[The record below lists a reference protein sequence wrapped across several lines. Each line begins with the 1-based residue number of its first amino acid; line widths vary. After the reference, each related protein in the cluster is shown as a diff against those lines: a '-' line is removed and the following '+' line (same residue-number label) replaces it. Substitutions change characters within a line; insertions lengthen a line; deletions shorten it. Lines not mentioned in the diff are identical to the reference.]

1 MTMCRNPSVWVGKF
15 TFLKSLTIECL
26 AFIEDGRDLITLE
39 CAFIAIA
46 CLPLLSSLVLR
57 DVIFLRSPTR
67 VPGAQQRLK
76 LGMSD
81 TPRRPRKRR
90 DQRDSLHRTPLSNPP
105 HTQERLHKRVLGSSV
120 RSVPR
125 ARRPA
130 GRSGPRR
137 LFNLMG
143 WEVLPS
149 GAVRRSTIT

>member
-1 MTMCRNPSVWVGKF
+1 MTICRNLSVWVGKF
-15 TFLKSLTIECL
+15 SFLKSLTLERL
-26 AFIEDGRDLITLE
+26 AFVKDGDDLITLE

-57 DVIFLRSPTR
+57 DVTFLRSPTR
-67 VPGAQQRLK
+67 IPGAQQRLK

-90 DQRDSLHRTPLSNPP
+90 DLRDLLRRTLLSNPP
-105 HTQERLHKRVLGSSV
+105 HAQESLHKPGPGSSMYY
-120 RSVPR
+120 VPR

-137 LFNLMG
+137 FFYLLGRGGPLHQGLF
-143 WEVLPS
+143 VL
-149 GAVRRSTIT
+149 